1 MCVQNALQ
9 SSIRS
14 NERLGWSRDAEA
26 GGHWELRVG
35 KLPKIGSL
43 ATDQCQHVTMQC
55 IQRQHEIPGAMWR
68 LILLFSLWKTHV
80 VLSIFCQH
88 WQAGPYLARPLLA
101 HAVQGIP
108 SSLSGHQHVIIGAL
122 Q

>member
-1 MCVQNALQ
+1 MERFTQ
-9 SSIRS
+9 SFIGYTSYFFFS
-14 NERLGWSRDAEA
+14 SHVFCTTKNNLFSVPFNKSLVPE
-26 GGHWELRVG
+26 
-35 KLPKIGSL
+35 IGSL

-80 VLSIFCQH
+80 GLSIFCQH

-101 HAVQGIP
+101 HAVQG
-108 SSLSGHQHVIIGAL
+108 
-122 Q
+122 